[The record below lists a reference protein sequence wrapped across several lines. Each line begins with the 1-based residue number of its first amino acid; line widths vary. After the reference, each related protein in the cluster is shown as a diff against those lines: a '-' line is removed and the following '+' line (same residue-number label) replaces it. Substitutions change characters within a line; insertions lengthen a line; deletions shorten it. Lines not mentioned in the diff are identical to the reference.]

1 MLLVTER
8 ALCLQLGLDNIKWAS
23 DDTRSNTSK
32 DSLAIAS
39 LHESAQKGQER
50 GCLRKAQLSKS

>member
-23 DDTRSNTSK
+23 DDTRSNTS
-32 DSLAIAS
+32 SGTTEAIDIW
-39 LHESAQKGQER
+39 LGQP
-50 GCLRKAQLSKS
+50 LSKESRSRWRGFVDG